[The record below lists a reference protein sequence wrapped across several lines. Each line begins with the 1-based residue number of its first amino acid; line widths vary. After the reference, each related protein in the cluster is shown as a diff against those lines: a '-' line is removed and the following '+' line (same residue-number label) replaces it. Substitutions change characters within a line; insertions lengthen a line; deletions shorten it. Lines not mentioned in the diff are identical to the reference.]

1 MGETPIANEQRSSSD
16 DDPNRHFSTEH
27 LKDDLGRRSARAG
40 AVTLGSQIAKFVIST
55 ASTIVLARLLTPQ
68 DYGLI
73 GMVAILVNFVI
84 MFQYMGLS
92 TATIQW
98 PELNHQQ
105 VSTLFWINMGMST
118 IIMLVMAA
126 LSPLVAWFY
135 QEPRLIGITIGY
147 AIAILITGLE
157 IQHEA
162 LLNRQ
167 MRFFVLAAIDLAS
180 LLIGI
185 GAALV
190 SAWYGAGY
198 WAIVINQLV
207 MAVARAVGVW
217 SACKWRPGLPV
228 RGAGVRPMLS
238 YGGNFTGTNLMIY
251 FSRNL
256 DNTLIGK
263 FWGAQ
268 QLGLYA
274 KAYQILLLPIQQ
286 ISSPVANVAM
296 PALSRL
302 ADSPERFRKAYLN
315 IIEKLAMI
323 TMPGVVFMIAT
334 SDWLVVFLLGPQ
346 WIETGRI
353 FMLLGIAAIIQ
364 PVSRT
369 CWWLFAT
376 QGRAREMFHWS
387 LISGGIAIVSIIAGL
402 PWGALGVAASY
413 AVTDLLLYTPL
424 LFWYVG
430 RRGAIR
436 ASDFYRTIAPSVCA
450 SVCALIVL
458 AVSRQWL
465 AMIHPAILRL
475 GIAFAI
481 TAVVSLIVFAVL
493 PTGRLAIQ
501 NFKEIFLLLLK
512 NKKSESAA

>member
-1 MGETPIANEQRSSSD
+1 MSETPIANRQRSSSD
-16 DDPNRHFSTEH
+16 DPDRHFRTDH
-27 LKDDLGRRSARAG
+27 LKNDLGRRSARAG
-40 AVTLGSQIAKFVIST
+40 AVTLGSQAFKFVLGT

-73 GMVAILVNFVI
+73 GMVAILVNFVV

-105 VSTLFWINMGMST
+105 VSTLFWINMALST
-118 IIMLVMAA
+118 AIMLMMAA
-126 LSPLVAWFY
+126 ISPAVAWFY
-135 QEPRLIGITIGY
+135 QEPRLIWITIGY
-147 AIAILITGLE
+147 SLSIFFSGLE

-167 MRFFVLAAIDLAS
+167 MRFGVLAVIDLVS

-185 GAALV
+185 AVALAA
-190 SAWYGAGY
+190 AWYGAGY
-198 WAIVINQLV
+198 WALVINQLTTTIV
-207 MAVARAVGVW
+207 RAIGVW
-217 SACKWRPGLPV
+217 SACKWRPGKPV
-228 RGAGVRPMLS
+228 RGAGIRPMLS
-238 YGGNFTGTNLMIY
+238 YGGNFTGTNLMNY

-286 ISSPVANVAM
+286 IAAPVANVAM

-302 ADSPERFRKAYLN
+302 ADSPERYRKAYLN

-323 TMPGVVFMIAT
+323 TMPGMVFMIAT
-334 SDWLVVFLLGPQ
+334 SDWLVLFLLGPQ

-353 FMLLGIAAIIQ
+353 FMLLGIAAVIQ

-376 QGRAREMFHWS
+376 QGRTRDMFHWS
-387 LISGGIAIVSIIAGL
+387 LISGAIAIISIIAGL
-402 PWGALGVAASY
+402 PWGAVGVAASY
-413 AVTDLLLYTPL
+413 AVTDLCLYTPL
-424 LFWYVG
+424 LFWFAG
-430 RRGAIR
+430 RKGPIR
-436 ASDFYRTIAPSVCA
+436 AFDFYRTIVPSVCA
-450 SVCALIVL
+450 SVCALAVL

-465 AMIHPAILRL
+465 GMIHPAILRL
-475 GIAFAI
+475 GVAFAM

-493 PTGRLAIQ
+493 PAGRLAIQ
-501 NFKEIFLLLLK
+501 NFKEIFLLLVR

>member
-1 MGETPIANEQRSSSD
+1 MPETPIVNQQPSSD
-16 DDPNRHFSTEH
+16 DPDRHFNTDH
-27 LKDDLGRRSARAG
+27 LKDGLGRRSARAG
-40 AVTLGSQIAKFVIST
+40 AVTMGSQLFKFVLGT
-55 ASTIVLARLLTPQ
+55 ASAIVMARLLTPQ

-73 GMVAILVNFVI
+73 GMVAILVNFVA

-105 VSTLFWINMGMST
+105 VSTLFWINVALST
-118 IIMLVMAA
+118 GIMLLMAA
-126 LSPLVAWFY
+126 ISPAVAWFY
-135 QEPRLIGITIGY
+135 HEPRLIGITIGY
-147 AIAILITGLE
+147 SLSVFLTGLE

-167 MRFFVLAAIDLAS
+167 MRFGVLAAIDVGS
-180 LLIGI
+180 LLMGI
-185 GAALV
+185 AAALV
-190 SAWYGAGY
+190 TAWYGAGY
-198 WAIVINQLV
+198 WALVINQLTTSMV
-207 MAVARAVGVW
+207 RAIGVW
-217 SACKWRPGLPV
+217 SACKWRPGKPV
-228 RGAGVRPMLS
+228 RGSGVRPMLS
-238 YGGNFTGTNLMIY
+238 YGGNFTGTNLMNY

-286 ISSPVANVAM
+286 IASPVANVAM

-323 TMPGVVFMIAT
+323 TMPGVVFMIVT
-334 SDWLVVFLLGPQ
+334 SDWLVLFLLGPQ
-346 WIETGRI
+346 WTETGRI
-353 FMLLGIAAIIQ
+353 FMLLGIAAVIQ

-376 QGRAREMFHWS
+376 QGRARDMFHWS
-387 LISGGIAIVSIIAGL
+387 LIGGAIAIISIIAGL
-402 PWGALGVAASY
+402 PWGAVGVAASY
-413 AVTDLLLYTPL
+413 AIADLCLYTPL
-424 LFWYVG
+424 LFWFVG
-430 RRGAIR
+430 RKGAIR
-436 ASDFYRTIAPSVCA
+436 TSDFYRTIAPSACA
-450 SVCALIVL
+450 SLCALAVL

-465 AMIHPAILRL
+465 GMIHSAILRL
-475 GIAFAI
+475 GLAFAM

-493 PTGRLAIQ
+493 PAGRLAIQ
-501 NFKEIFLLLLK
+501 NFKEIFLLLVR
-512 NKKSESAA
+512 NKKPASAA

>member
-1 MGETPIANEQRSSSD
+1 MAETPIANQQRSSSN
-16 DDPNRHFSTEH
+16 DPDQYFRTDH
-27 LKDDLGRRSARAG
+27 LKENLGSRSARAG
-40 AVTLGSQIAKFVIST
+40 AVTLGSQTFKFVIST
-55 ASTIVLARLLTPQ
+55 ASTIMLARLLTPQ

-73 GMVAILVNFVI
+73 GMVAILVNFVA

-105 VSTLFWINMGMST
+105 VSTLFWINMGLST
-118 IIMLVMAA
+118 GIMLIMAA
-126 LSPLVAWFY
+126 ISPAVAWFY

-147 AIAILITGLE
+147 SLSIFLSGLE

-167 MRFFVLAAIDLAS
+167 MRFVVLAVIDILSLFVGLAS
-180 LLIGI
+180 
-185 GAALV
+185 ALFA
-190 SAWYGAGY
+190 AWYGAGY
-198 WAIVINQLV
+198 WALVINQLT
-207 MAVARAVGVW
+207 MSLARAVMVW
-217 SACKWRPGLPV
+217 IACRWRPGRPV
-228 RGAGVRPMLS
+228 KGSGVRPMLS
-238 YGGNFTGTNLMIY
+238 YGGNFTGTNLMIF

-256 DNTLIGK
+256 DNALIGK
-263 FWGAQ
+263 VWGAQ

-353 FMLLGIAAIIQ
+353 FMLLGIAAVIQ

-376 QGRAREMFHWS
+376 QGRARDMFHWS
-387 LISGGIAIVSIIAGL
+387 LLSGAIAIVSIIVGL
-402 PWGALGVAASY
+402 PWGAVGVAASY
-413 AVTDLLLYTPL
+413 AISDLCLYTPL
-424 LFWYVG
+424 LFWFVG

-436 ASDFYRTIAPSVCA
+436 AGDFYRTIAPSVCA
-450 SVCALIVL
+450 SICSLAVL
-458 AVSRQWL
+458 FVSRQWL
-465 AMIHPAILRL
+465 GMIHPVILRL
-475 GIAFAI
+475 GVAFAL
-481 TAVVSLIVFAVL
+481 TAVVSLLVFAAL
-493 PTGRLAIQ
+493 PAGRLAIQ
-501 NFKEIFLLLLK
+501 NFKEIFLLLLR
-512 NKKSESAA
+512 NKKTESAA

>member
-1 MGETPIANEQRSSSD
+1 MAETPIAQRSSSA
-16 DDPNRHFSTEH
+16 DDPERHFRTDH

-73 GMVAILVNFVI
+73 GMVAILVNFVA

-98 PELNHQQ
+98 PELTHPQ
-105 VSTLFWINMGMST
+105 VSTLFWINTAMST
-118 IIMLVMAA
+118 FIMLMMVA
-126 LSPLVAWFY
+126 LSPAVAWFY

-147 AIAILITGLE
+147 ALSIFITGLE

-167 MRFFVLAAIDLAS
+167 MRFTVLAVIDLVS
-180 LLIGI
+180 LLAGI
-185 GAALV
+185 VVAFVA
-190 SAWYGAGY
+190 AWYGAGY
-198 WAIVINQLV
+198 WALVINQLTASLIRV
-207 MAVARAVGVW
+207 GGVW
-217 SACKWRPGLPV
+217 TACRWRPGKPI
-228 RGAGVRPMLS
+228 RGAGVRPILS

-286 ISSPVANVAM
+286 IASPVANVAM

-302 ADSPERFRKAYLN
+302 ADSPERYRKAYLN

-334 SDWLVVFLLGPQ
+334 SDWLVLFLLGPQ

-376 QGRAREMFHWS
+376 QGRVREMFHWS
-387 LISGGIAIVSIIAGL
+387 LIGGVIAIASILAGL
-402 PWGALGVAASY
+402 PWGAVGVAASY
-413 AVTDLLLYTPL
+413 AITDLCLYTPL
-424 LFWYVG
+424 LFWFAG
-430 RRGAIR
+430 RTGAIR
-436 ASDFYRTIAPSVCA
+436 TGDFYRTIAPSACA
-450 SVCALIVL
+450 SLCALAVL
-458 AVSRQWL
+458 LVSRQWL
-465 AMIHPAILRL
+465 ALIHPAILRL
-475 GIAFAI
+475 GIAFAL
-481 TAVVSLIVFAVL
+481 TAIVSLLVFAAL
-493 PTGRLAIQ
+493 PAGRLAIQ
-501 NFKEIFLLLLK
+501 NFKEIFLLLIR